1 MKSKSQRVSIW
12 CVPLSH
18 LSPPWFSFSWSSSVH
33 WSFSFGCSPT
43 LPAMLFV
50 IARECWGCSD
60 VFLRACQVRPTNA
73 QLGTNL
79 DCTVASRVVQCCFF
93 ARKSWQTL
101 ATWGRALSCWKV
113 IWWCCTNGTAT
124 GRRISSLHLTAVR
137 FPGTTING
145 DFTPCE
151 IPPHTITDPPPYL
164 SLSKTQASAHRSPRR
179 HRAA

>member
-18 LSPPWFSFSWSSSVH
+18 LSPPWFSFAWSSPVR
-33 WSFSFGCSPT
+33 WSFSLGCSPS
-43 LPAMLFV
+43 LPTMVFA
-50 IARECWGCSD
+50 IARECWG
-60 VFLRACQVRPTNA
+60 VPTSSYAPVQFVSQMLNWG
-73 QLGTNL
+73 QIWLYGGQSSGTKL
-79 DCTVASRVVQCCFF
+79 LF

-113 IWWCCTNGTAT
+113 IWCCCTNGTT
-124 GRRISSLHLTAVR
+124 TRRRISSLYLTAVR
-137 FPGTTING
+137 FPGLTING

-164 SLSKTQASAHRSPRR
+164 SLSKI
-179 HRAA
+179 